1 MEGNDQLHYHQNHRS
16 NASFPLQL
24 LEKKEYD
31 PQPPLEIVSK
41 KPSPKRTSTKDRHTK
56 VDGRG
61 RRTRMPALCAARVF
75 QLTRELGHKSD
86 GETIEWLLQQAEP
99 AVIAATG
106 TGTIPAN
113 FNSLN
118 TSLRR
123 SATSISL
130 PSQLRSSSYYHPG
143 VMGFNSE
150 AMNNMVQITTQL
162 PKEDHQYHLHQST
175 TTGVVPPTNIPANF
189 WMLSDPNNQLLA
201 SGVDPLWR
209 LQSANQD
216 GSLFRSGQS
225 SPSGGLR
232 LSNNILGPAP
242 LTLLPG
248 KPLSLGPTAGA
259 ARRGNLNDH
268 DDDDDDDDGHLNIY
282 AAQNPPHGAAPD
294 TGVS

>member
-16 NASFPLQL
+16 TTSFPLQL

-31 PQPPLEIVSK
+31 NPQPPLEIISK

-143 VMGFNSE
+143 VMGINSE
-150 AMNNMVQITTQL
+150 AMNNMAQMTQ
-162 PKEDHQYHLHQST
+162 PKQDHHYLQQST
-175 TTGVVPPTNIPANF
+175 TGLIPATTPANF
-189 WMLSDPNNQLLA
+189 WMLSDPNNQLLG
-201 SGVDPLWR
+201 SGGDPLWR
-209 LQSANQD
+209 LQSANNQD
-216 GSLFRSGQS
+216 GALFRSGQ
-225 SPSGGLR
+225 PSGGLR
-232 LSNNILGPAP
+232 FSNLAAP

-248 KPLSLGPTAGA
+248 KPLSLGPTTAGGG
-259 ARRGNLNDH
+259 RGTMN
-268 DDDDDDDDGHLNIY
+268 DDGHLNIY

>member
-1 MEGNDQLHYHQNHRS
+1 MEAGNDQLQYHQNHRS
-16 NASFPLQL
+16 TTSFPLQL

-31 PQPPLEIVSK
+31 NNPQPPLDIISK

-150 AMNNMVQITTQL
+150 AITNNMTQ
-162 PKEDHQYHLHQST
+162 PKEDHHYLHQST
-175 TTGVVPPTNIPANF
+175 TGLIPTTIPANF
-189 WMLSDPNNQLLA
+189 WMLSDANNQLLGGGGD
-201 SGVDPLWR
+201 SLWR
-209 LQSANQD
+209 VQSANNQD
-216 GSLFRSGQS
+216 AALYRLGQ
-225 SPSGGLR
+225 PSGGNNLR
-232 LSNNILGPAP
+232 LSNNLAAP

-248 KPLSLGPTAGA
+248 KPLSLGPTAGGG
-259 ARRGNLNDH
+259 RGTMN
-268 DDDDDDDDGHLNIY
+268 DDGHLNIY
-282 AAQNPPHGAAPD
+282 AAQDPPHGAAPD